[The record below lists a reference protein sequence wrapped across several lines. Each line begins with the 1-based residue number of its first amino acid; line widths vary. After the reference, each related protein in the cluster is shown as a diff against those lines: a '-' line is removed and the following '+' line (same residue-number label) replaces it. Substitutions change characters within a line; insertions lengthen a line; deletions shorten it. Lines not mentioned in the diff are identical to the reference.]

1 MSLQSD
7 LMHGKSLESPLSV
20 RVLLSPSTL
29 SCISSQKHKKN
40 LSLYFKLLWAF
51 YLCTLHVNQAK
62 KQFVKKRSKH
72 SNILTSLLSKTFFV
86 ELFCLNRGLYRRWL
100 KTSFYRL
107 KENSNFTEMFMKR
120 YFHNILTWWKISN
133 LRSQSKFVWKCSEK
147 IAVDMNVTM

>member
-1 MSLQSD
+1 
-7 LMHGKSLESPLSV
+7 MHGKSPEWPLSV

-100 KTSFYRL
+100 KNFFLSMKGKQQFYRNVYEEIFPQHL
-107 KENSNFTEMFMKR
+107 NVVKNFK
-120 YFHNILTWWKISN
+120 L
-133 LRSQSKFVWKCSEK
+133 EK
-147 IAVDMNVTM
+147 PE